1 MSMLHVVT
9 KHCLVEA
16 YLNRWVNVS

>member
-1 MSMLHVVT
+1 MSMLYAVT
-9 KHCLVEA
+9 KHCLKEA